1 MASYDD
7 EVVFEY
13 DSDVEADEGS
23 DASEAGFEY
32 EDEEM
37 PAAASAPQ
45 LARAASA
52 DELEVLDAE
61 GLRSSMAAEI
71 DRAVETLGVSFSVAC
86 TLLRHFHWDFTRL
99 AEAFCDRT
107 ASVCTGFKPLILSI
121 ICVAGI

>member
-7 EVVFEY
+7 EMVFEY
-13 DSDVEADEGS
+13 DSDVEVDEGS
-23 DASEAGFEY
+23 DASGPRFEY

-37 PAAASAPQ
+37 PAAAQ
-45 LARAASA
+45 LARAAST

-61 GLRSSMAAEI
+61 GLRSSMAVEI

-107 ASVCTGFKPLILSI
+107 DSVRTGFI
-121 ICVAGI
+121 